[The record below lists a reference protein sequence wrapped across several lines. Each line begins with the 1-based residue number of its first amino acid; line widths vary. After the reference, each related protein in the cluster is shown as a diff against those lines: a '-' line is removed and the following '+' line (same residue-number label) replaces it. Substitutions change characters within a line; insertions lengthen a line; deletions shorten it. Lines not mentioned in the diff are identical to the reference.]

1 MSRMAFDPSEVDRP
15 PPPYEQICND
25 WNPLVVGKDGWLYTK
40 DTAQSTTG
48 FWCKTIR
55 NDPTK
60 LSRSFND
67 IILLHCGISEYGEEG
82 GEPDCTFTC
91 GLLPRNSTIDKQSI
105 ANLCG
110 GIAWGART
118 HRGLDLEY
126 CECTFQDLRRGVR
139 CDKGGRWFY
148 RFLDRFM
155 AWKVRR
161 WMERHDKLCGCNC
174 FDTPVSSGDLPL
186 YTKS

>member
-1 MSRMAFDPSEVDRP
+1 MSQTATNPSELDP
-15 PPPYEQICND
+15 PPPYERIWD
-25 WNPLVVGKDGWLYTK
+25 ESISVGRNGWLYIKETPM
-40 DTAQSTTG
+40 DTG
-48 FWCKTIR
+48 FWTK
-55 NDPTK
+55 NVSSDP
-60 LSRSFND
+60 SARPASYND
-67 IILLHCGISEYGEEG
+67 IARIQCGISRYGVET
-82 GEPDCTFTC
+82 GEPECIFMC
-91 GLLPRNSTIDKQSI
+91 SLLPRTSKIQKESI

-118 HRGLDLEY
+118 HRGLSPEY

-139 CDKGGRWFY
+139 CDKGGRWFF

-161 WMERHDKLCGCNC
+161 WMERHDKICGCNC
-174 FDTPVSSGDLPL
+174 FDTPVSSGGLPL